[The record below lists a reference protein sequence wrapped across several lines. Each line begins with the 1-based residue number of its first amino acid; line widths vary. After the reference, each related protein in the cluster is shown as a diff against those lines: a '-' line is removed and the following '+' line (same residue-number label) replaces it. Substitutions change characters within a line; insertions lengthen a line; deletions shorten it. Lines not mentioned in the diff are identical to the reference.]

1 MSRTDTNAERTPR
14 NAPGALT
21 VADVFAELTK
31 TAQELAKIRADLERL
46 ELDTA
51 AEGWASMTGEPQR

>member
-1 MSRTDTNAERTPR
+1 MSRTDTNPERTAR
-14 NAPGALT
+14 IAPGALT

-31 TAQELAKIRADLERL
+31 TAQELAELRADLERL

-51 AEGWASMTGEPQR
+51 AVGWAGMTGEPQR